1 MADDPAVDMMLVER
15 EVNDS
20 AVCVN
25 IGVSDF
31 WFMPVHALV
40 VSPSSDTSEVLVVQS
55 EVLNSAVD

>member
-31 WFMPVHALV
+31 WFMPVNALV
-40 VSPSSDTSEVLVVQS
+40 VSASSDTSPVLVVQS